1 MAFRV
6 LASDPLAAEAVAAM
20 REAGLEVDEKTD
32 LTPEALLEEI
42 DAYDAIVIRSATK
55 VRAEVIDAGTNL
67 KLVVRAGVGLDNVD
81 LDHARTKGVDVRN
94 TPAASSNSVAEL
106 ALGHML
112 SLARNIGRGTAS
124 MKAGKWEKKA
134 LKGVEITGK
143 TLGLIGIGRI
153 GCSLAGKAKALG
165 MSVIAYD
172 AYLDACPV
180 PGLADMVPL
189 DELLAESDFISLHIP
204 FDTAVGATLG
214 AEQLAKMKNG
224 VRIVNCARGGVVDER
239 ALVEA
244 MQSGKV
250 AGAALDVFSVEPIT
264 GEEAI
269 VAQENVSLTPH
280 IGAATVEAQ
289 ARVGAE
295 AAQIVIEFAR
305 ERAAG
310 S

>member
-1 MAFRV
+1 
-6 LASDPLAAEAVAAM
+6 M

-32 LTPEALLEEI
+32 LTPESLLEEI
-42 DAYDAIVIRSATK
+42 GAYDAIVIRSATK
-55 VRAEVIDAGTNL
+55 VRAEVLDAGTSL

-81 LDHARTKGVDVRN
+81 LEHAKAKGVEVRN

-112 SLARNIGRGTAS
+112 SLARNIGRGTVS

-134 LKGVEITGK
+134 LKGVEIAGK

-153 GCSLAGKAKALG
+153 GCSLAEKAKALG
-165 MSVIAYD
+165 MRVIAFD

-180 PGLADMVPL
+180 DGLAEMVSF
-189 DELLAESDFISLHIP
+189 DELLASSDFISLHIP
-204 FDTAVGATLG
+204 FDPAVGATLSD
-214 AEQLAKMKNG
+214 EQFEKMKKG

-239 ALVEA
+239 ALVDA
-244 MQSGKV
+244 LRSGKV
-250 AGAALDVFSVEPIT
+250 AGAALDVFSAEPAT
-264 GEEAI
+264 GEEPFI
-269 VAQENVSLTPH
+269 GEENVSLTPH

-295 AAQIVIEFAR
+295 AAQIVIDFAS
-305 ERAAG
+305 AA
-310 S
+310 